1 MGGELPHHRSV
12 LALAEQA
19 VAGGAMPGLAL
30 ALVERDG
37 RIIELAFGVAEART
51 GQPLM
56 PVHVFQAASL
66 AKMVT
71 ALAVLRLAAR
81 GELDLDRQI
90 EDRLTRWR
98 LPDSAFDSRGVT
110 ARRVLAHMAGL
121 SLPDYPGFPPDAR
134 LPTLEESLSGATN
147 GGGGLCLIAP
157 PGGSFRYSG
166 GGFALLQLLIE
177 EVTGEAFASHIRRT
191 VFAPLAMASSG
202 FTSDPALVARAAG
215 GHDASG
221 ASVPF
226 YRFDGL
232 AAAGLLATAGDL
244 ARFVRVLMAAP
255 EAPMM
260 MRAAAETGR
269 VDAMWP
275 WYGLGCEIDQRSDG
289 RLIAG
294 HHGINRGWR
303 ALLAMDAARGRGLAL
318 LANGDNAMPA
328 LEAIYEAWVG

>member
-1 MGGELPHHRSV
+1 M
-12 LALAEQA
+12 ALAEQ
-19 VAGGAMPGLAL
+19 VVGGGAAPGLAMAL
-30 ALVERDG
+30 AEHG
-37 RIIELAFGVAEART
+37 GPIIERAFGVADAPT
-51 GQPLM
+51 GQPLV
-56 PVHVFQAASL
+56 PAHVFQAASL

-71 ALAVLRLAAR
+71 AFAVLRLAVR
-81 GELDLDRQI
+81 GALDLDRPI
-90 EDRLTRWR
+90 GDRLTRWR

-110 ARRVLAHMAGL
+110 ARRILSHMAGL

-147 GGGGLCLIAP
+147 GGGALRLIAP
-157 PGGSFRYSG
+157 PGESFRYSG

-177 EVTGEAFASHIRRT
+177 EVTRETFARHVHRS
-191 VFAPLAMASSG
+191 VFVRLAMASSG
-202 FTSDPALVARAAG
+202 FTSDPALVARSAG

-221 ASVPF
+221 APVPF

-244 ARFVRVLMAAP
+244 ARFAAALLVAP
-255 EAPMM
+255 EGSIIT
-260 MRAAAETGR
+260 RAAAETGR
-269 VDAMWP
+269 ADGLWP
-275 WYGLGCEIDQRSDG
+275 RYGLGCEIDWRSDG

-294 HHGINRGWR
+294 HHGMNRGWR

-328 LEAIYEAWVG
+328 LEAIYEAWVA